1 MQGDRQGSLSPPRD
15 NTISHYVYSSLIIL
29 RQGEYSTV
37 HAGLNNSAE
46 MQQQDSFQFDD
57 CLAVLSHF

>member
-1 MQGDRQGSLSPPRD
+1 
-15 NTISHYVYSSLIIL
+15 VYSSLIIL